1 MEEIKKLLG
10 DVLYGQIVEKLGD
23 KQLFMY
29 DKGQSVVIDDGK
41 MIPKYRLDEVLEQKK
56 GLQTLL
62 EQGEKD
68 LKSLKK
74 LAEGNTGLTEQIET
88 LQKQGKDAK
97 VAFEQAELQIKK
109 SFALKE
115 ALMNAGVV
123 DSEAR
128 DLLSLKFDASKI
140 ELDDKGKV
148 KGFDDMV
155 KPIKE
160 SKVFSGMFG
169 ETKLAGQQHGQG
181 GSPEAGS
188 ELSTLLDA
196 AVKGGDLL
204 QQIAIKRQI
213 AEKQRLAQTS

>member
-29 DKGQSVVIDDGK
+29 NKGQSVVIDDGK

-62 EQGEKD
+62 DQGEKD

>member
-62 EQGEKD
+62 DQGEKD

-196 AVKGGDLL
+196 AVKSGDLL

>member
-41 MIPKYRLDEVLEQKK
+41 MIPTYRLDEVLEQKK

-62 EQGEKD
+62 DQGEKD

-196 AVKGGDLL
+196 AVKSGDLL

>member
-62 EQGEKD
+62 DQGEKD